1 MPLNN
6 FKLFFT
12 SLLEKVKVF
21 WGPLSAVKKAAIG
34 SVFALAVIG
43 GVIALSFRSPDP
55 YEYIFVNLSPED
67 TQAITSHLRKV
78 GNTDFIVDSQG
89 VKAPASTI
97 LKLRLDL
104 AQEGIPSQGQV
115 GWEKFDAQEFTRTEF
130 EQQINKI
137 RAIQGE
143 LSRTIT
149 AIAGVTSARVHIVSP
164 KQSLFVEDKKE
175 PTAAI
180 YIKTKRGATLDKRQ
194 VDGIV
199 HLVSKSVEGLKPHNI
214 AIIDAEGNMLTSEE
228 SQDSST
234 KMTKEMLAYKRGIEK
249 ELETKVR
256 TIVGRVVG
264 PDRVEAK
271 IDTTVDFTQEE
282 QTISDIDPD
291 RVVVLAKHVTGQNIS
306 GQGLNPTGI
315 PGAKSNVPGEQENV
329 TAAGSQASAKRDSE
343 LVNYE
348 IAKKLSKKTLPVGN
362 IQRISASVLVD
373 GKQAYPVDGSVV
385 KFEPQTAEE
394 MKKIEELVKTTIGY
408 KEGRDQVIVHNMLFQ
423 LDPFQVQVIT
433 EKKKENREYITTLAV
448 SAAVALALVLFFAFI
463 VRPYF
468 RWLAYDPERK
478 KEEKLI
484 DEFKPDLELNTIQN
498 IQVKE
503 DVPFEKLS
511 PQEQILFLARHEPKR
526 TTEAIRILLN
536 PHQTAH

>member
-1 MPLNN
+1 LGNY
-6 FKLFFT
+6 KAFFT
-12 SLLEKVKVF
+12 SLLERIKGF
-21 WGPLSAVKKAAIG
+21 WGTLSAVKKAAVI
-34 SVFALAVIG
+34 SVFALAIIG
-43 GVIALSFRSPDP
+43 AAIGLSFRNPDP

-67 TQAITSHLRKV
+67 TQAITSQLKKS

-89 VKAPASTI
+89 IKAPASAI

-104 AQEGIPSQGQV
+104 AQEGLPSQGQV

-130 EQQINKI
+130 EQQINKL

-180 YIKTKRGATLDKRQ
+180 YIKTKRGVTLDKRQ

-214 AIIDAEGNMLTSEE
+214 AIIDAEGNMLTADE
-228 SQDSST
+228 SQDPST
-234 KMTKEMLAYKRGIEK
+234 KMTKEMLTYKRNVEK
-249 ELETKVR
+249 ELETRVR

-271 IDTTVDFTQEE
+271 VDTLVDFTQEE

-291 RVVVLAKHVTGQNIS
+291 KVVVLAKHVTGQTIS

-315 PGAKSNVPGEQENV
+315 PGAKSNIPGEQENV
-329 TAAGSQASAKRDSE
+329 SASGSQANGKRDSE

-348 IAKKLSKKTLPVGN
+348 IAKKFSKKTLPVGS

-373 GKQAYPVDGSVV
+373 GKQAYPVDGSIV
-385 KFEPQTAEE
+385 KFEPQTAED
-394 MKKIEELVKTTIGY
+394 MKKIEELVKTAIGY
-408 KEGRDQVIVHNMLFQ
+408 KDGRDQIIVHNMLFQ
-423 LDPFQVQVIT
+423 LDPFQVQVIS
-433 EKKKENREYITTLAV
+433 EKKKENREYITTLVV
-448 SAAVALALVLFFAFI
+448 SGAVALALVLFFAFI

-468 RWLAYDPERK
+468 RWLAYDPQRK

-536 PHQTAH
+536 PHQAAH